1 MDVAVV
7 GAGRMGAAMVGRLR
21 AGGAEV
27 IVFNRTPARAQ
38 EVAAATGA
46 RVAGS
51 AAAAAAAAPVVLVS
65 LADDRAVT
73 QSYAGPDGI
82 AAGVEPGTVVADT
95 STIDPRTVHAM
106 AELLAERGGRLI
118 DSPVS
123 GSVPSV
129 QQGTLTVLAGG
140 DAADLAVARPVLD
153 VLASRIFHVGPAG
166 AGAVMKLA
174 VNSMVHSLNQS
185 LAEALVLAEQAGI
198 DAGMAYD
205 VIASSVVGAPFV
217 QYKRAAFEQPERTPV
232 AFTLELVA
240 KDLRLALDLAGRLGL
255 QLPQASTNSQTAT
268 AAVDAGLGQRDMAA
282 LVELFR
288 LQAGGS

>member
-288 LQAGGS
+288 RQAGGS